1 MPVTMRDVARRAGV
15 SVKTVSNV
23 VNGYPFIRESTRD
36 RVLEAID
43 VLGYQLN
50 LRARNLRSGRTGI
63 IALAVPELS
72 LPYFAELADAVI
84 NAAEKHG
91 LTVLIEQTNAVRERE
106 LTALSSAR
114 AHLVDGLLFSPLA
127 LGPADASQ
135 LGSTAV
141 PTVLLGERIFHGPVD
156 HVVIDNV
163 NGSRAATEH
172 LISTG
177 RRRIAVIGTHPGEEV
192 GTAAIRYDAYAAAMR
207 AAGLRPLRSLAA
219 PAGLWHRDTGAAAM
233 MRLLRSGRRI
243 DAVFALNDTLALGAL
258 RVLVR
263 SGVRVPDDVA
273 LVGFDDI
280 EEARYSTPTLT
291 SVNPGR
297 GEIART
303 AVDLLVER
311 MAGGAGAQEEIVA
324 PYRLNVRESTLG
336 ESTPASLGP
345 DPTAAGF

>member
-1 MPVTMRDVARRAGV
+1 MAVTMRDVARRAGV
-15 SVKTVSNV
+15 SAKTVSNV
-23 VNGYPFIRESTRD
+23 VNGYPFIREATRD

-43 VLGYQLN
+43 ALGYQMN
-50 LRARNLRSGRTGI
+50 INARNLRSGRTGI

-84 NAAEKHG
+84 SAAEKHG

-127 LGPADASQ
+127 LGPADAAQ
-135 LGSTAV
+135 LSTAL

-172 LISTG
+172 LIATG

-192 GTAAIRYDAYAAAMR
+192 GTAAIRYNACVAAMR
-207 AAGLRPLRSLAA
+207 DAGIRALRSLAA
-219 PAGLWHRDTGAAAM
+219 PAGPWHRDTGAEAM
-233 MRLLRSGRRI
+233 TRLLKSGTKF

-263 SGVRVPDDVA
+263 HGVRVPDDVA
-273 LVGFDDI
+273 MVGFDDI
-280 EEARYSTPTLT
+280 EEARYSIPTLT
-291 SVNPGR
+291 SVNPCR
-297 GEIART
+297 TDIARA

-311 MAGGAGAQEEIVA
+311 MAGAGGAQEEVVA
-324 PYRLNVRESTLG
+324 PYRLMVRESTVG
-336 ESTPASLGP
+336 VE
-345 DPTAAGF
+345 AG

>member
-23 VNGYPFIRESTRD
+23 VNGYPYIRESTRSK
-36 RVLEAID
+36 VLEALD
-43 VLGYQLN
+43 ALGYQMN
-50 LRARNLRSGRTGI
+50 ISARNLRSGRTGI

-84 NAAEKHG
+84 RAAEEHG
-91 LTVLIEQTNAVRERE
+91 LTVLIEQTNAVRDRE
-106 LTALSSAR
+106 LTVLSTAR

-127 LGPADASQ
+127 LGPADAGH
-135 LGSTAV
+135 LHTPI

-172 LISTG
+172 LIATG
-177 RRRIAVIGTHPGEEV
+177 RRRIAVIGTHPGEEL
-192 GTAAIRYDAYAAAMR
+192 GTATIRYDAYLSAMR
-207 AAGLRPLRSLAA
+207 DAGMRPLKTLAA

-233 MRLLRSGRRI
+233 TRLLHSGTRL

-263 SGVRVPDDVA
+263 HGVRVPDDVA
-273 LVGFDDI
+273 IAGFDDI

-291 SVNPGR
+291 SVDPGR
-297 GEIART
+297 EQIARM

-311 MAGGAGAQEEIVA
+311 MSGSGTEHKEVVA
-324 PYRLNVRESTLG
+324 PYRLRVRESTTG
-336 ESTPASLGP
+336 AGPA
-345 DPTAAGF
+345 